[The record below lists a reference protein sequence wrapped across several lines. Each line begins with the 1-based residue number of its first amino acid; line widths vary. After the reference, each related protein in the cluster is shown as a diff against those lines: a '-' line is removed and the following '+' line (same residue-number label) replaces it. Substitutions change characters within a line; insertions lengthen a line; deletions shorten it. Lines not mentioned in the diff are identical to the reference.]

1 MHDQTFTTRIES
13 AFRVLS
19 YTHVVESGGVTMTP
33 RGPQA
38 TQPRSLT
45 QSEAALRNSAAEVLR
60 NFITG
65 EIRVPRARRAARPA
79 RPDITMG
86 STNPNEDQRFNAG
99 LDFDYESDPDGSKA

>member
-1 MHDQTFTTRIES
+1 MHDQTFPTRIES

-33 RGPQA
+33 RGPQT

-65 EIRVPRARRAARPA
+65 EIRVPRARRAARP
-79 RPDITMG
+79 DITMG
-86 STNPNEDQRFNAG
+86 STNPDEDQRFNAG
-99 LDFDYESDPDGSKA
+99 LDFDHESDPDGSEA

>member
-1 MHDQTFTTRIES
+1 MHDQTFPTRIES

-33 RGPQA
+33 RGPQT
-38 TQPRSLT
+38 TQARSLT

-65 EIRVPRARRAARPA
+65 EIRVPRARRAARP
-79 RPDITMG
+79 DITMG
-86 STNPNEDQRFNAG
+86 SANPNEDQRFNAG